1 MPREVF
7 DQEFRDVTNTIEIF
21 IALTFVSMIAII
33 IVVSVI
39 AQRLVVRPIKQFAS
53 FVANLGSD
61 LTQRFSYNKKDEI
74 GMLGE
79 YFNNYLENFR
89 MIIKDSIGST
99 TKEIQSVA
107 DQVKGKIEQTKVAIG
122 EQSAQAE
129 QIARSAEE
137 MSKNIEDIAKEASA
151 ASETSVS
158 AMEIS
163 QKGKELVKRMVNA
176 VENVHSV
183 TSKLSDITDEL
194 KNRSSEIGEII
205 TIIKEIADQ
214 TNLLALNAAI
224 EAARAGEQGRGF
236 AVVADEVRKLA
247 ERTINATAE
256 ISEKIAAIQSESI
269 QTTISMEEASRE
281 VTQAT
286 DHIRQVGDSLNHIVG
301 SVQKVRDQITQIATA
316 VDEQSAAVEEVA
328 KSIEDIS
335 AISKD
340 IEKMADDVK
349 HQVSI
354 LMKISEELRRSA
366 AGFKTK
372 V

>member
-1 MPREVF
+1 
-7 DQEFRDVTNTIEIF
+7 
-21 IALTFVSMIAII
+21 MIAII

-183 TSKLSDITDEL
+183 TSKLSD
-194 KNRSSEIGEII
+194 NRSSEIGEII